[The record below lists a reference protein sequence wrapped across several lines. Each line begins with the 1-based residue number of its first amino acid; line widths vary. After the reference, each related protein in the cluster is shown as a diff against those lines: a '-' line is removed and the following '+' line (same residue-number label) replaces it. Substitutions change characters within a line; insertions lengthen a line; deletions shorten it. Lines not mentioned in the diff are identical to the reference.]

1 MNFNFGATK
10 GASEAPKM
18 LTAGIHNAK
27 FVGIKKNTITT
38 KAGDDLDAME
48 VTFEV
53 EGYGMYSQN
62 FFAPKSSDR
71 TEGQFGPNPS
81 PMEHFLVTVRQILD
95 ALDPEFGKAIDAGDS
110 PIEGNSFT
118 QVVKSLQKITTPY
131 EGRNVQ
137 IKLLPQS
144 NGYAAMPSFPARVR
158 MRRDGTE
165 IGLGYATTIIAAKD
179 LTLLPKELQKIE
191 AAKNAK
197 PTNMSAPAK
206 NNLLADMAAE
216 LDDDNDDESD
226 LPF

>member
-27 FVGIKKNTITT
+27 FVSLKKNTITT
-38 KAGDDLDAME
+38 KTGDDLDVME
-48 VTFEV
+48 VTFDV
-53 EGYGMYSQN
+53 EGYGSYTQN
-62 FFAPKSSDR
+62 FFAPKNADR

-95 ALDPEFGKAIDAGDS
+95 ALNPEFGKAIDAGE
-110 PIEGNSFT
+110 PLIEGSSFT
-118 QVVKSLQKITTPY
+118 QVVKSLQKITAPY
-131 EGRNVQ
+131 EGKNVQ
-137 IKLLPQS
+137 IKLLPQG
-144 NGYAAMPSFPARVR
+144 NGYASMPSFPARIR

-165 IGLGYATTIIAAKD
+165 IGLGYATTIIAEKD

-216 LDDDNDDESD
+216 LDDDKDDDSD